1 MNVLWP
7 RQSGILFSGPSPI
20 SKGLYAEAIPLGTI
34 IASLIV
40 VTICARVGYERWQ
53 LVAFMAIETALI
65 GSLASVGV
73 NDKAQAICTIIFL
86 SATVTP
92 PQLLSFTMLS
102 LGIEKQED
110 IGIAV
115 GLAGTF
121 RLMGGAVATAIYT
134 SIVNN
139 TFSDSCKCYE
149 QFTQLI

>member
-7 RQSGILFSGPSPI
+7 RQSGILFTGPNYI
-20 SKGLYAEAIPLGTI
+20 TRGLYAEAIPLGTVL
-34 IASLIV
+34 AAVQV
-40 VTICARVGYERWQ
+40 VFICARIGHERWQ
-53 LVAFMAIETALI
+53 LVAYMCIETALI

-73 NDKAQAICTIIFL
+73 SDKVQAICTIVAL

-92 PQLLSFTMLS
+92 PQLLSFSMLS
-102 LGIEKQED
+102 LGIDNQED

-139 TFSDSCKCYE
+139 KFAETCK
-149 QFTQLI
+149 